1 LQKPTAVLLL
11 STTKRKQGQVL
22 AFGSLIT
29 RDNTHEI
36 GVTMLGDG
44 YYAVAI
50 HYLINN
56 AEDERLP

>member
-1 LQKPTAVLLL
+1 L

>member
-1 LQKPTAVLLL
+1 LTR
-11 STTKRKQGQVL
+11 KRKQGQVL

-36 GVTMLGDG
+36 GGTMLVDG
-44 YYAVAI
+44 YYVVVI

-56 AEDERLP
+56 AEDERIP